1 MFYLIY
7 EHECLLEVVILTL
20 PIMTEEINIM
30 QFVSKDF
37 WCETYL
43 IIQVWLIQ
51 GPMQYRVE

>member
-20 PIMTEEINIM
+20 PIMTEKRNIM
-30 QFVSKDF
+30 WFVSKDF

-43 IIQVWLIQ
+43 IIQVWLIR